1 VKPLDPPSAWGTF
14 LRDYPNA
21 HLLQTPGWAALKS
34 AFGWQSETV
43 LAGKCGAQILFR
55 RLAPGFTLAYI
66 PRGPVGPDPDPLLPL
81 LDEVCAR
88 HGVFALKIEPDL
100 PWSQAQID
108 LLQAAGFQASEHPI
122 QPARSILVNLE
133 PDEQEILASMKQKTR
148 YNIRLAERKG
158 VTVRPW
164 DDIAGF
170 AAMTQET
177 AERDA
182 FGAHNQIYFQQA
194 HDIFHP
200 SGMCELLVAEVEN
213 EPVAALMVFA
223 QGARAW
229 YLYGASLD
237 QHREKMPT
245 YLLQW
250 EAMRWAKARGCQL
263 YDLWGIPDADL
274 PYLEEQFTHRSDGLW
289 GVYRFKRGFG
299 GEVVRSLGAWDRV
312 YKPALYNIYRLT
324 FRTLRR
330 GVG

>member
-1 VKPLDPPSAWGTF
+1 
-14 LRDYPNA
+14 
-21 HLLQTPGWAALKS
+21 LKS

-43 LAGKCGAQILFR
+43 QTGLYGAQILLR
-55 RLAPGFTLAYI
+55 RLAPGFNLAYI
-66 PRGPVGPDPDPLLPL
+66 PRGPVGQDLDPLIPS
-81 LDEVCAR
+81 LDELCVQL
-88 HGVFALKIEPDL
+88 GVFALKIEPDL
-100 PWSQAQID
+100 TWSKAQVER
-108 LLQAAGFQASEHPI
+108 LLAAGCLLSEHPI
-122 QPARSILVNLE
+122 QPARTIIVDLE

-158 VTVRPW
+158 VHVRPW

-177 AERDA
+177 AERDG
-182 FGAHNQIYFQQA
+182 FGAHNQSYFQRA
-194 HDIFHP
+194 YDLFHP
-200 SGMCELLVAEVEN
+200 SGLCELLVAEVEN

-223 QGARAW
+223 QGERAW
-229 YLYGASLD
+229 YLYGASRDL
-237 QHREKMPT
+237 HREMMPT

-250 EAMRWAKARGCQL
+250 EAMRWAKGRSCKQ

-274 PYLEEQFTHRSDGLW
+274 PELEEQFTNRSDGLW

-312 YKPALYNIYRLT
+312 YKPARYSIYRLA
-324 FRTLRR
+324 FRILRR

>member
-1 VKPLDPPSAWGTF
+1 
-14 LRDYPNA
+14 
-21 HLLQTPGWAALKS
+21 LLQTPGWAALKS
-34 AFGWQSETV
+34 AFGWHADTVQSEDTRALV
-43 LAGKCGAQILFR
+43 LFR

-66 PRGPVGPDPDPLLPL
+66 PRGPIGLDTEQLLPL
-81 LDEVCAR
+81 LDELCAR
-88 HGVFALKIEPDL
+88 QGVFALKIEPDL

-108 LLQAAGFQASEHPI
+108 LLQAAGFRPSEHPI
-122 QPARSILVNLE
+122 QPSRSIVVDLE

-158 VTVRPW
+158 VHVRPW

-177 AERDA
+177 AERDG
-182 FGAHNQIYFQQA
+182 FGAHNQAYYQRA
-194 HDIFHP
+194 YDIFHAQDA
-200 SGMCELLVAEVEN
+200 CELLLAEVDE
-213 EPVAALMVFA
+213 EAVAAVMVFRN
-223 QGARAW
+223 GERAW

-237 QHREKMPT
+237 LQREKMPA

-250 EAMRWAKARGCQL
+250 EAMRWAKARGCKQ

-274 PYLEEQFTHRSDGLW
+274 ADLEEQFTERSDGLW

-312 YKPALYNIYRLT
+312 YKPAHYLIYRLA
-324 FRTLRR
+324 FRVLRR
-330 GVG
+330 GVA